1 MKNTVTSI
9 CFAAALAVLG
19 YVLPLMFPTIS
30 PSVQYA
36 LFGFAI
42 FLLILGG
49 ALWLLRTPPEA
60 APSPS
65 SKISQS
71 HSGSGHNIIAG
82 TVNVAPQR
90 FDWTADL
97 LSKVAASLDPT
108 QAVGIVYPNS
118 GRGPSLAAELERFL
132 LGQGFQIGGKV
143 GVGMTTCIGFDR
155 VVTISADGLL
165 CNGKQFLS
173 GSQAVAID
181 PEAGR

>member
-1 MKNTVTSI
+1 MKSAATSI

-60 APSPS
+60 APTPS
-65 SKISQS
+65 SNISQS
-71 HSGSGHNIIAG
+71 HSGTGHNIVAG
-82 TVNVAPQR
+82 TVNVGAQR
-90 FDWTADL
+90 FDWNEGL
-97 LSKVAASLDPT
+97 LNEIAASLDPT
-108 QAVGIVYPNS
+108 REVAIAWRNK
-118 GRGPSLAAELERFL
+118 GRGSTLATTLKEFL
-132 LGQGFQIGGKV
+132 IGKGFRIGGEMGIGEIT
-143 GVGMTTCIGFDR
+143 GVEFERPI
-155 VVTISADGLL
+155 TISRDGFNFGGVTVFGG
-165 CNGKQFLS
+165 C
-173 GSQAVAID
+173 QAVAIE